1 MKPLHLTMSAFGP
14 YKDMVEI
21 DFTKLG
27 NNGIFLITG
36 DTGAG
41 KTTIFDGISFALFG
55 ESSGTHRESNTFRS
69 KFAKKETETYVT
81 LTFSHQNKEYKIT
94 RNPSYAVPKKRGEG
108 ETLKPSDKRSN
119 IYKYINIEKKVMVV
133 NVKEELKEYLLE
145 ILNKEGYIV
154 EFEEI
159 NSAEENFDKYY
170 EGLIYFVVNNL
181 DNKEETFITNFSNK
195 LNSESSIVVV
205 DYNNPNR
212 NKVENK
218 LANRFKNDIGL
229 KINTLVLD
237 INQEI
242 DYLINYDE
250 IAKDIINLLLRFK
263 NTTGVAITTDG
274 GKIEFDK
281 NGRTE
286 NFEIGKFYKAINNCF
301 KKLNKESYLWCASTM
316 LEDEWTDSPQEMKFR
331 LINLEV
337 ANRGVNVER
346 IFIFSKD
353 KIKQFRNNKT
363 LKIYMQS
370 NIKTLFVDLDEIKDK
385 NPKLLE
391 IVSNGWD
398 GIDKNLLIAD
408 LPETSKQRGYI
419 SKNTKE
425 VMKAYNCFQ
434 ELKKYSKDLKEVLK

>member
-1 MKPLHLTMSAFGP
+1 MGYLTAKQFSKIWGITERRIIKLCSENRINGARKNG
-14 YKDMVEI
+14 MVWEI
-21 DFTKLG
+21 P
-27 NNGIFLITG
+27 
-36 DTGAG
+36 
-41 KTTIFDGISFALFG
+41 
-55 ESSGTHRESNTFRS
+55 E
-69 KFAKKETETYVT
+69 
-81 LTFSHQNKEYKIT
+81 
-94 RNPSYAVPKKRGEG
+94 

-205 DYNNPNR
+205 DCDNPNR

-218 LANRFKNDIGL
+218 LANKFKNDIGL

-250 IAKDIINLLLRFK
+250 IAEDIINLLLRLK

-337 ANRGVNVER
+337 ANRGANVER

-370 NIKTLFVDLDEIKDK
+370 NIKTLFVDLEEIKDK

-398 GIDKNLLIAD
+398 GIDKEILIAD

-419 SKNTKE
+419 SKNIKE

>member
-1 MKPLHLTMSAFGP
+1 MGYLTAKQFSGIWGITERRIIKLCSENRINGARKNG
-14 YKDMVEI
+14 MVWEI
-21 DFTKLG
+21 P
-27 NNGIFLITG
+27 
-36 DTGAG
+36 
-41 KTTIFDGISFALFG
+41 
-55 ESSGTHRESNTFRS
+55 E
-69 KFAKKETETYVT
+69 
-81 LTFSHQNKEYKIT
+81 
-94 RNPSYAVPKKRGEG
+94 

-250 IAKDIINLLLRFK
+250 IAEDIINLLLRFK
-263 NTTGVAITTDG
+263 NTTGIAITTDG

-281 NGRTE
+281 EKRTE
-286 NFEIGKFYKAINNCF
+286 DLENGKFYKSINNCF
-301 KKLNKESYLWCASTM
+301 KKLKQESYLWCASTM

-337 ANRGVNVER
+337 ANRGANVER

-419 SKNTKE
+419 SKNIKE

>member
-1 MKPLHLTMSAFGP
+1 MGYLTAKQFSGIWGITERRIIKLCSENRINGARKTG
-14 YKDMVEI
+14 MVWEI
-21 DFTKLG
+21 P
-27 NNGIFLITG
+27 
-36 DTGAG
+36 
-41 KTTIFDGISFALFG
+41 
-55 ESSGTHRESNTFRS
+55 E
-69 KFAKKETETYVT
+69 
-81 LTFSHQNKEYKIT
+81 
-94 RNPSYAVPKKRGEG
+94 

-370 NIKTLFVDLDEIKDK
+370 NLKTLFVDLDEIKDK

-419 SKNTKE
+419 SKNIKE

>member
-1 MKPLHLTMSAFGP
+1 MGYLTAKQFSGIWGITERRIIKLCSENRINGARKNG
-14 YKDMVEI
+14 MVWEI
-21 DFTKLG
+21 P
-27 NNGIFLITG
+27 
-36 DTGAG
+36 
-41 KTTIFDGISFALFG
+41 
-55 ESSGTHRESNTFRS
+55 E
-69 KFAKKETETYVT
+69 
-81 LTFSHQNKEYKIT
+81 
-94 RNPSYAVPKKRGEG
+94 

-218 LANRFKNDIGL
+218 LANKFKNDIGL
-229 KINTLVLD
+229 KINALVLD
-237 INQEI
+237 TNQEI

-250 IAKDIINLLLRFK
+250 IVEDIINLLLRLK